1 MWISEV
7 DDKILRTW
15 VKHCP
20 ALKLV
25 STADFRILYANDSFC
40 EWIGYTLKEL
50 QSIGWKRIS
59 VDDESLQADIKAVND
74 IVDGYQSTYRVQK
87 QYIPKNGKP
96 EWGLLSVMR
105 YPATGD
111 LVCFLCTFE
120 PLKNGTQ
127 TAFNMAME
135 RIGDMTT
142 QIGGLRNEVGK
153 LTSQDEE
160 TTWINATVRMCRKHP
175 RVAASLLA
183 MALGIFGANNI
194 LELSQRLGIVD
205 IPVPLKKA
213 IEARETAGINI
224 SEDKSDRWIITTVDG
239 NVIETPVNT
248 KKEQPAW
255 RAKTSEQH

>member
-25 STADFRILYANDSFC
+25 STDDFRILYANDSFC

-59 VDDESLQADIKAVND
+59 VDDDSLQADIQAVANLS
-74 IVDGYQSTYRVQK
+74 DGYQTTYTVQK

-96 EWGLLSVMR
+96 EWGSLSVMR

-127 TAFNMAME
+127 TAFTMAMD

-142 QIGGLRNEVGK
+142 QIGGLRQEVGK

-175 RVAASLLA
+175 RIAASMLVMMLS
-183 MALGIFGANNI
+183 IFGANNI
-194 LELSQRLGIVD
+194 LELAQRLGIVD
-205 IPVPLKKA
+205 IPVPLKRA
-213 IEARETAGINI
+213 IEAQETAGINI
-224 SEDKSDRWIITTVDG
+224 SDEKPDRWIITTADG
-239 NVIETPVNT
+239 NVIETPVDT
-248 KKEQPAW
+248 QKESSTW
-255 RAKTSEQH
+255 HVKTSEQF